1 MWACSRL
8 KTCRQYFFELS
19 LIRSAVHG
27 GLFIVHEKNCAMHT
41 HSAIACWDLFSS
53 VNADLLLT
61 AGNVLKLDL
70 SADESEQSVIRSAT
84 DIVAGMDLG
93 ASLANNDVAG
103 EDCLTVCLLHAES
116 LGLAVASVLSRTDT
130 FFMSEI
136 L

>member
-1 MWACSRL
+1 MTKRKHHAE
-8 KTCRQYFFELS
+8 T
-19 LIRSAVHG
+19 HG
-27 GLFIVHEKNCAMHT
+27 ASSCLG
-41 HSAIACWDLFSS
+41 LFSS

-70 SADESEQSVIRSAT
+70 SADESEQSIIRSAT

-93 ASLANNDVAG
+93 ASLANDNVAC
-103 EDCLTVCLLHAES
+103 EDCLTVCLLYAES

-130 FFMSEI
+130 LFMSEI